1 MGMKLGNKKTT
12 ELYGIIHEEIMQA
25 RIKIWGMRHNKYI
38 SIAEIDDILYDL
50 TISAPKKVIESFEI

>member
-1 MGMKLGNKKTT
+1 MKLGNKKTT